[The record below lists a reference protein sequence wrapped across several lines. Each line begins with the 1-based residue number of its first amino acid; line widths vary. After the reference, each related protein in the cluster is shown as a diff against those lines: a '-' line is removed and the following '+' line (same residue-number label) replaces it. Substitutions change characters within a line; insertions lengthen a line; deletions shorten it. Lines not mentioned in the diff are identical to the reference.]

1 MCQSK
6 HTGREGGHIQ
16 RICPSTVAANA
27 LCKRYNHRNR
37 RTSGTTIRRCVVPKI
52 VIKIV
57 ITIFFSSFNDVALSN
72 SMFVDCCMLFCHH
85 DPSMQKFA
93 SWRNRHLPLLFL
105 LFCRH
110 RHHTSLPHD
119 VSDRTTRRHDR
130 SGLEAAELTAP
141 MLAGRSSSLVREGIA
156 NCLV

>member
-1 MCQSK
+1 MVHSSVKRDTPDHFPLKPAAKISVEKSGVEPLMQTGDLLNTQNRDYELYGTRRQRPRPQPWPMCQSK

-27 LCKRYNHRNR
+27 LCKRYDHRNR

-72 SMFVDCCMLFCHH
+72 SMFVDCCMLFCRECG
-85 DPSMQKFA
+85 PIA
-93 SWRNRHLPLLFL
+93 AVR
-105 LFCRH
+105 CR
-110 RHHTSLPHD
+110 RP
-119 VSDRTTRRHDR
+119 
-130 SGLEAAELTAP
+130 P
-141 MLAGRSSSLVREGIA
+141 
-156 NCLV
+156 